1 MIIWQC
7 DFYRISV
14 SGNIK
19 TPSWMLFISDTKGNK
34 IYTADCLQTEA
45 NSSWLIEQL
54 KIASKGHL
62 PDKIQIFRPQI
73 VGLFKTATETLSIK
87 LETTR
92 RTTGVKKNIAEA
104 IDDSSTPINH
114 KYLILDKPPP
124 QPLPEF
130 IWGDNWSF
138 VSIPAGD
145 IINFVQDRPIPFQ
158 DIPESLF
165 PINLG
170 IASNIAIPGIV
181 VYGGKNSL
189 SLCRWL
195 QEQKPVALNY
205 IPNEAD
211 LSGGLVLESGL
222 VDRWIFNTFE
232 DATVA
237 KAAKNYEANKQT
249 SKGLHF
255 LVIQPDDSGMTYT
268 GFWLLKDE

>member
-14 SGNIK
+14 SGDTK
-19 TPSWMLFISDTKGNK
+19 TPSWMLFISDVKGNK

-92 RTTGVKKNIAEA
+92 RTTGVKKIIAEA
-104 IDDSSTPINH
+104 IDNSSSPINN
-114 KYLILDKPPP
+114 KYLALDKPPP

-138 VSIPAGD
+138 VSIAAGD
-145 IINFVQDRPIPFQ
+145 IINFIQDRPIPFQ

-170 IASNIAIPGIV
+170 IASTITIPGIV
-181 VYGGKNSL
+181 VYGGKNSF

-205 IPNEAD
+205 IPNEID